1 MMSEQLTI
9 FSMFVGIAT
18 GIAMFSINCCRKRS
32 KYAITNVV
40 DAKPITNV
48 VDAKPITNV
57 VDAKPIANSV
67 DAKPTVDAKPIAKPA
82 HAKPIRNF
90 KFVADNAMKLDQAIE
105 VNSLVV
111 LRSRF
116 VNYPFYHD
124 DDKNF
129 PELFPGDP
137 YVRSEQIYNEYFEM
151 IPYPGDGLETVEISG
166 VIRTSFEDIHK
177 MFGPNTKTVRFST
190 DMKNIHLAM
199 EFVKFCPNLET
210 LHIENC
216 KYLTDSYYHVRL
228 CPKVKNISF
237 INCEILHLNFFTLSQ
252 CSNLESL
259 TIRDCPGNIDFT
271 GNKFPSLKYFST
283 NGCKKYTRYQF
294 NTDNVPNLT
303 HLDLSGS
310 KDVTRLE
317 VILGNQQFA
326 VVHLNV
332 CGCKSLNRLSFYNF
346 FMLET
351 VTYDDDTPL
360 EFFRDA
366 CIKSR
371 NIAIIYRSKADNVI
385 YKRRTVMYPWDKG
398 TFNFMEDV
406 NYDASTGVITKK
418 NKSA

>member
-1 MMSEQLTI
+1 MTSFMYEQLTI
-9 FSMFVGIAT
+9 VSMFVGIAT
-18 GIAMFSINCCRKRS
+18 GIAMLSINCCKKRS
-32 KYAITNVV
+32 KYAIVV
-40 DAKPITNV
+40 DAKPI
-48 VDAKPITNV
+48 ANV
-57 VDAKPIANSV
+57 VDAKPIANV
-67 DAKPTVDAKPIAKPA
+67 VDAKPIANVVD
-82 HAKPIRNF
+82 AKPIANVVDAKPACEKPIKTF
-90 KFVADNAMKLDQAIE
+90 KYVIEDKLKLDKDFWTDIPP
-105 VNSLVV
+105 VI

-129 PELFPGDP
+129 PELFPSDP

-177 MFGPNTKTVRFST
+177 MFGPNTKTVRFNT

-199 EFVKFCPNLET
+199 EFIKFCPNLET

-216 KYLTDSYYHVRL
+216 KYLKDSYYHVRL

-237 INCEILHLNFFTLSQ
+237 INCELLQLSFFALSQ

-259 TIRDCPGNIDFT
+259 TIRDCPVNIEFIEY
-271 GNKFPSLKYFST
+271 KFPSLKYFST
-283 NGCKKYTRYQF
+283 NGCKKYTQYH
-294 NTDNVPNLT
+294 TDSVPNLT

-317 VILGNQQFA
+317 IILGNQQFA

-371 NIAIIYRSKADNVI
+371 NIAIIYMSKMDNVI
-385 YKRRTVMYPWDKG
+385 YKRSAVLYPWDKG

-406 NYDASTGVITKK
+406 TYDASTGVITKK